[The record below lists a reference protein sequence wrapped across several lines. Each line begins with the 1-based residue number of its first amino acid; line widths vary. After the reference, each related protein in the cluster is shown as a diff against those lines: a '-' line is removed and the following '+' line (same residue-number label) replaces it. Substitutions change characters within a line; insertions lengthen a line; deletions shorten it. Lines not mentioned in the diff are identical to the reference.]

1 LEREYT
7 DISGIRRL
15 GVSINKR
22 FIGRI
27 GEFRGEDNKLI
38 EIAELKQVE

>member
-1 LEREYT
+1 
-7 DISGIRRL
+7 L
-15 GVSINKR
+15 GVSINRR

-27 GEFRGEDNKLI
+27 GEFGGEDNELI